1 MKKERAK
8 GYEEETN
15 KGVQSIQS
23 VSEQNEE
30 MEAANVGLGVPSSS
44 HFE

>member
-1 MKKERAK
+1 MK
-8 GYEEETN
+8 GDEEESN

-23 VSEQNEE
+23 VSEQHEE
-30 MEAANVGLGVPSSS
+30 MEAANAGFGVPSSS